1 MSAERQSVILKTM
14 YMLYDAE
21 LLVKMPLKCDLL
33 SEKLNNVDIY
43 GAGNV
48 GERFASFL
56 KRRACKVDYFVD
68 RKITCVSD
76 GSISCYSPTEPL
88 PMTQLL
94 VVTAEYDYDDI
105 AIMMAN
111 VLKCPVVALIDFLQ
125 EQLQAWSMKDEAI
138 G

>member
-33 SEKLNNVDIY
+33 SEKLNNVAIY

-111 VLKCPVVALIDFLQ
+111 VLKCPVVALSDFLQ